1 MSPTPPALRV
11 GFLKEE
17 NEQKSWKREKSKKEE
32 KCFIAIENKI
42 KEQLRFMLEISIFD
56 LCDGSRGRKDELEKF
71 ILSLDFV
78 S

>member
-1 MSPTPPALRV
+1 MEA
-11 GFLKEE
+11 
-17 NEQKSWKREKSKKEE
+17 WKVEKGE

-56 LCDGSRGRKDELEKF
+56 LCDGSRGRKDEFEKF
-71 ILSLDFV
+71 IHSLDFA